1 MSATQPGGDPE
12 VITPEKFP
20 ELVQQWG
27 ESAEKMYNYM
37 KGLED
42 KALAL
47 NDENET
53 FRQRLNEEDQGKK
66 DYELE
71 LQKLR
76 SQIQQMELEKH
87 MKDNRAL
94 GVGGTKQR
102 SAKTP
107 DPEAFSGKRD
117 DWERF
122 LLQVNIKFGSNGDW
136 YPTPQ
141 DKIRFIYLCL
151 EGDALAT
158 MQSFCRLDGTFA
170 FETHKEM
177 LDKMEVIYGEP
188 YKEGVAQQKLYDTRQ
203 KNGDFATFLAEIERY
218 APRSGFND
226 AALKNV
232 VLRGLST
239 EMLDQMKYLSH
250 EKMSYH
256 ETSQTTTT
264 TTVSA
269 GDPMDLSAVSG
280 ARGARPPGPLTP
292 EERAYRKAHNLC
304 NYCGESGHL
313 VSKCPYLEKRRISGA
328 RGNVSGVE
336 ATVAEGSSTPQGGE
350 ASKA

>member
-1 MSATQPGGDPE
+1 
-12 VITPEKFP
+12 
-20 ELVQQWG
+20 
-27 ESAEKMYNYM
+27 MYNYM

-47 NDENET
+47 NDKNET

-66 DYELE
+66 DYKLE

-76 SQIQQMELEKH
+76 
-87 MKDNRAL
+87 R
-94 GVGGTKQR
+94 VRGTKQR

-122 LLQVNIKFGSNGDW
+122 LL
-136 YPTPQ
+136 Q

-170 FETHKEM
+170 FETYKEM

-203 KNGDFATFLAEIERY
+203 KNGDFATFLAKIERY

-250 EKMSYH
+250 KKMSYH
-256 ETSQTTTT
+256 EFVQACLEIDNRTRTITAITGARGGNRKSTSQTTTT

-292 EERAYRKAHNLC
+292 KERAYRKAHNLC

-313 VSKCPYLEKRRISGA
+313 VSNCPYLEKRRISGA

-336 ATVAEGSSTPQGGE
+336 ATVAEGSSTP
-350 ASKA
+350 